1 MGCGRGY
8 WLCFFLFFSRLA
20 KYEAG
25 TGLRLKSR
33 GTQTLLGLILRQ
45 HESGFWIEQ
54 HRGFISTT
62 RIPERG
68 LSSTLS
74 GVVARLSDAAHASHR
89 DLTPRSSMLL
99 PTCSS
104 PATQRAPEPLD
115 AAVQRHPGGPSVLQY
130 TSTLEGLLASRVVRV
145 MLAEDFRG
153 ASAARKRA
161 VKSGWCE
168 RVWTTADALVHHI
181 GTGTHHSEICSL
193 HWRCGSSLF
202 IVGEI

>member
-1 MGCGRGY
+1 MIDCDGRLWGVGGGI
-8 WLCFFLFFSRLA
+8 LALFLSLFFRDWQNTRLERA
-20 KYEAG
+20 CDV
-25 TGLRLKSR
+25 KSR

-45 HESGFWIEQ
+45 HESGFWIEH

-74 GVVARLSDAAHASHR
+74 GVVACLSDAAHASHR

-115 AAVQRHPGGPSVLQY
+115 AAVQRRPGGPSVHY
-130 TSTLEGLLASRVVRV
+130 RNTLVRHRVSSLA
-145 MLAEDFRG
+145 
-153 ASAARKRA
+153 
-161 VKSGWCE
+161 GWCE
-168 RVWTTADALVHHI
+168 SCLRRISVEPVRL
-181 GTGTHHSEICSL
+181 
-193 HWRCGSSLF
+193 GSVL
-202 IVGEI
+202 